1 LEGLLTDKLDLHFDM
16 VKTHQFADMG
26 NLTRPLTDNERKTLQ
41 NYINQGYQLF
51 VKRCAEGRGVSMEAI
66 EKVAEGRVWTG
77 ADAKELGLVDE
88 LGGLDIKL
96 EKKTTLSGTT
106 YEAGVNTLHGKAAV
120 AYAVEYNYS
129 GKIASDRE
137 RMLRQR
143 QVFAA
148 LLQRLGANKWDSL
161 YYVDKNTGST
171 KGAIGRLMLGANP
184 IRSNFTSFG
193 KMRLLNIGQ
202 GAAERM
208 KLSEAVARFANEIG
222 KIPLSQITCSILPG
236 ESALSGSA
244 TVYSVNRAQTIELL
258 NTQMNP
264 YGLTLSDST
273 VGVPQLVVKQ
283 KEVDTATATL
293 DTVAQ
298 EQTGSVTTTTKATAT
313 TTTLAG
319 MG

>member
-1 LEGLLTDKLDLHFDM
+1 
-16 VKTHQFADMG
+16 
-26 NLTRPLTDNERKTLQ
+26 
-41 NYINQGYQLF
+41 
-51 VKRCAEGRGVSMEAI
+51 
-66 EKVAEGRVWTG
+66 
-77 ADAKELGLVDE
+77 
-88 LGGLDIKL
+88 
-96 EKKTTLSGTT
+96 
-106 YEAGVNTLHGKAAV
+106 
-120 AYAVEYNYS
+120 
-129 GKIASDRE
+129 
-137 RMLRQR
+137 
-143 QVFAA
+143 
-148 LLQRLGANKWDSL
+148 
-161 YYVDKNTGST
+161 
-171 KGAIGRLMLGANP
+171 
-184 IRSNFTSFG
+184 
-193 KMRLLNIGQ
+193 MRLLNIGQ

-244 TVYSVNRAQTIELL
+244 TVYSVNRTQTIELL

-298 EQTGSVTTTTKATAT
+298 EQTGLVTTTTKATAT